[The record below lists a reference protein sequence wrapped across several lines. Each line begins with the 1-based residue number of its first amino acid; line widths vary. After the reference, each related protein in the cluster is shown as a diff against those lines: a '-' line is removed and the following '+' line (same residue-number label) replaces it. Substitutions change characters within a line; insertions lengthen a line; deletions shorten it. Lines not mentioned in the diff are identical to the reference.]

1 MRRFLVSALVLSTG
15 LLTGIGVA
23 GSAVIVGTNG
33 PDRLSG
39 TPRADD
45 LYGRG
50 GTDHI
55 EGRAGSDLID
65 GGAGRDRLSG
75 SAGNDR
81 LAASG
86 DGRVD
91 VVRCGGG
98 RDIVNAELAD
108 KVGADCEVV
117 SRQLSRDAERSSAA
131 QHETQVEPDSF
142 AFGST
147 IVAVFQSGR
156 FEDGGAANTGFAT
169 SRDAGRTWRSG
180 FLPGLSTFSRPPG
193 QHGAVSDP
201 TIAFDAIHRFW
212 LAASLAGEL
221 DVTGILISRSRDGLT
236 WRLPVSAA
244 SSSTEEYDK
253 EWLVCDNWPRSRFRG
268 RCYLSYL
275 NVTNH
280 LIETRSSRNGGRTWS
295 APVGVSVRRPTAV
308 VNGVQPV
315 VRPNGDLVV
324 VFSVFGAI
332 SVFTDEIAA
341 MRSIDGGAS
350 FSDPVRVAPLEESHL
365 IGMRAPPLPSAEV
378 DGAGTIYVAWSD
390 CQFSD
395 QCTADIV
402 LARSPDGVSWT
413 APTRVPIGVAGS
425 PVNHFLPGLAVDPGT
440 SGRRARIAVLYHSLR
455 DPEGCDPVFSCLGV
469 DVGLV
474 TSRDGGATWASPQL
488 LSVVSMP
495 LWWIADSD
503 LGRMLGDYVSASWVR
518 GRPVPVFAL
527 ALEPSAGLFHQA
539 IFATTR
545 MR

>member
-1 MRRFLVSALVLSTG
+1 
-15 LLTGIGVA
+15 
-23 GSAVIVGTNG
+23 
-33 PDRLSG
+33 
-39 TPRADD
+39 
-45 LYGRG
+45 
-50 GTDHI
+50 
-55 EGRAGSDLID
+55 
-65 GGAGRDRLSG
+65 
-75 SAGNDR
+75 
-81 LAASG
+81 
-86 DGRVD
+86 
-91 VVRCGGG
+91 
-98 RDIVNAELAD
+98 
-108 KVGADCEVV
+108 
-117 SRQLSRDAERSSAA
+117 
-131 QHETQVEPDSF
+131 
-142 AFGST
+142 
-147 IVAVFQSGR
+147 
-156 FEDGGAANTGFAT
+156 
-169 SRDAGRTWRSG
+169 
-180 FLPGLSTFSRPPG
+180 
-193 QHGAVSDP
+193 
-201 TIAFDAIHRFW
+201 
-212 LAASLAGEL
+212 
-221 DVTGILISRSRDGLT
+221 VTGILISRSRDGLT

-275 NVTNH
+275 NVTSH
-280 LIETRSSRNGGRTWS
+280 RIETRSSRNGGRTWS

-350 FSDPVRVAPLEESHL
+350 FSDSVRVAPLEESRV
-365 IGMRAPPLPSAEV
+365 IGMRAPPFPSAEV

-402 LARSPDGVSWT
+402 LARSRDGVSWT

-440 SGRRARIAVLYHSLR
+440 SGRQARIAVLYHSLR
-455 DPEGCDPVFSCLGV
+455 QPEGCNPVFSCLGV

-474 TSRDGGATWASPQL
+474 ISRDGGATWGRPQL
-488 LSVVSMP
+488 LSAASMP

-527 ALEPSAGLFHQA
+527 ALEPTAGLFHQA